1 MSKANKSKSL
11 SKKVVKP
18 KKVNSI
24 NIIKGNGKKLKNKTE
39 EKDVEIRMLGI
50 GKRKSIENL
59 LKRDK
64 ESNLGLIALSK
75 KVKSKPKTYKVAG
88 KFKVDENGNIKAP
101 SKSISTIDKIDKFI
115 NKKGNIGVGYIVRF
129 IIEG

>member
-1 MSKANKSKSL
+1 MSKARKVKSI
-11 SKKVVKP
+11 SKKVIKP

-24 NIIKGNGKKLKNKTE
+24 NIIKEE

-115 NKKGNIGVGYIVRF
+115 NKKGNIGVGYMVRF